1 MRWARH
7 IAHIVYNILVRKP
20 EGKTLPGRH
29 WRSWECNIRV
39 DLREIG
45 WEGVDWMHLAQD
57 KELWWDLMNTVSKL
71 RVPLQVRNFLTE

>member
-39 DLREIG
+39 DLREKGWNVWIG
-45 WEGVDWMHLAQD
+45 FIRLRTGTSGGVL
-57 KELWWDLMNTVSKL
+57 
-71 RVPLQVRNFLTE
+71 